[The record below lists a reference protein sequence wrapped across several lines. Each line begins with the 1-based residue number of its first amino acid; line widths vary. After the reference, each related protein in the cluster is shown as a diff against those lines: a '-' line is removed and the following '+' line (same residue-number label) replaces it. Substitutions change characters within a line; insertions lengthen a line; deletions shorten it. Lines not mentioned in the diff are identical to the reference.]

1 MAAKN
6 PVRYYPLHHYVLL
19 PLTLIVV
26 IYTIRRYVGV
36 AGDDSEISR
45 LWFSLA
51 AVTLLFFVT
60 LVMLRQHYALT
71 LQDRIARL
79 EVRQRYFELSGQRFA
94 TLEKDLSLPQIL
106 TLRLAG
112 DQELPALAQAAAR
125 EKLTSQ
131 DIQARITD
139 FQFDPMR
146 V

>member
-6 PVRYYPLHHYVLL
+6 PTRYYPLHHYVLV
-19 PLTLIVV
+19 PLTLVMV

-51 AVTLLFFVT
+51 AVTLLFFAT
-60 LVMLRQHYALT
+60 LTMLRQHYALT
-71 LQDRIARL
+71 LQDRLARL
-79 EVRQRYFELSGQRFA
+79 EVRQRYFEVSGQRFA
-94 TLEKDLSLPQIL
+94 TLEKDLSLKQIL

-112 DQELPALAQAAAR
+112 DQELPALAQAAAA
-125 EKLTSQ
+125 EQLAPKAIL
-131 DIQARITD
+131 ARIND
-139 FQFDPMR
+139 YQFDAMR

>member
-6 PVRYYPLHHYVLL
+6 PVRYYPLHHFVVL
-19 PLTLIVV
+19 PLTLVMVV
-26 IYTIRRYVGV
+26 YTIRRYVNV

-60 LVMLRQHYALT
+60 LVMLRQHYALM
-71 LQDRIARL
+71 LQDRVARL
-79 EVRQRYFELSGQRFA
+79 EVRQRYFEVSGQRFA
-94 TLEKDLSLPQIL
+94 PLEKQLTLKQIL

-112 DQELPALAQAAAR
+112 DQELASIAQAAAA
-125 EKLTSQ
+125 EKL
-131 DIQARITD
+131 DPKAILARIND
-139 FQFDPMR
+139 YQFDAMR

>member
-6 PVRYYPLHHYVLL
+6 PTRYYPLHHYVLI
-19 PLTLIVV
+19 PLSLLMVG
-26 IYTIRRYVGV
+26 YTIRRYVGV

-51 AVTLLFFVT
+51 AVTLLFFAT

-71 LQDRIARL
+71 LQDRLARL
-79 EVRQRYFELSGQRFA
+79 EVRQRYFEVSGRRFA
-94 TLEKDLSLPQIL
+94 ELEKILTLKQIL

-112 DQELPALAQAAAR
+112 DQELAALAQATAKENLDPKAI
-125 EKLTSQ
+125 L
-131 DIQARITD
+131 ARIND
-139 FQFDPMR
+139 FQFDTMR

>member
-6 PVRYYPLHHYVLL
+6 PARYYPLHHFILL
-19 PLTLIVV
+19 PLTLLMV
-26 IYTIRRYVGV
+26 IYTIRRYANL
-36 AGDDSEISR
+36 AGDDSELSR

-71 LQDRIARL
+71 LQDRLARL

-94 TLEKDLSLPQIL
+94 ALEKDLSLKQIL

-125 EKLTSQ
+125 EKLTSK
-131 DIQARITD
+131 DILARIDD
-139 FQFDPMR
+139 FQLDTMR

>member
-6 PVRYYPLHHYVLL
+6 PTQYYPLHHFILL
-19 PLTLIVV
+19 PLTLVLVV
-26 IYTIRRYVGV
+26 YTIRRYVSV
-36 AGDDSEISR
+36 AGDDSEIAR

-51 AVTLLFFVT
+51 AVTLFFFIT
-60 LVMLRQHYALT
+60 LVMVRQHYALT

-79 EVRQRYFELSGQRFA
+79 EVRQRYFEVSGQRFA
-94 TLEKDLSLPQIL
+94 ALEKDLTLKQIL

-112 DQELPALAQAAAR
+112 DQELPALAQAAAQ
-125 EKLTSQ
+125 EKLSPKA
-131 DIQARITD
+131 ILARIND

>member
-6 PVRYYPLHHYVLL
+6 PTRYYPLHHYVLI
-19 PLTLIVV
+19 PLSLLMVG
-26 IYTIRRYVGV
+26 YTIRRYVGV

-51 AVTLLFFVT
+51 AVTLLFFAT

-71 LQDRIARL
+71 LQDRLARL
-79 EVRQRYFELSGQRFA
+79 EVRQRYFEVSGRRFA
-94 TLEKDLSLPQIL
+94 ELEKSLTLKQVL

-112 DQELPALAQAAAR
+112 DQELAALAQATAKENLDPKAI
-125 EKLTSQ
+125 L
-131 DIQARITD
+131 ARIND
-139 FQFDPMR
+139 FQFDTMR

>member
-6 PVRYYPLHHYVLL
+6 PTRYYPLHHYVLV
-19 PLTLIVV
+19 PLSLLMVG
-26 IYTIRRYVGV
+26 YTIRRYWGV

-51 AVTLLFFVT
+51 AVTLLFFAT

-71 LQDRIARL
+71 LQDRLARL
-79 EVRQRYFELSGQRFA
+79 EVRQRYFEVSGQRFA
-94 TLEKDLSLPQIL
+94 ALEKELTLKQIL

-112 DQELPALAQAAAR
+112 DQELAALAQATAK
-125 EKLTSQ
+125 EKLEPKA
-131 DIQARITD
+131 ILARIND
-139 FQFDPMR
+139 YQFDAMR

>member
-6 PVRYYPLHHYVLL
+6 PARYYPLHHFILL
-19 PLTLIVV
+19 PLTLLMVG
-26 IYTIRRYVGV
+26 YTIRRYVGV

-51 AVTLLFFVT
+51 VVTLLFFIT

-71 LQDRIARL
+71 LQDRLARL
-79 EVRQRYFELSGQRFA
+79 EVRQRYFEVSGQRFA
-94 TLEKDLSLPQIL
+94 AIENQLTLKQIL

-112 DQELPALAQAAAR
+112 DQELAALAQAAAA
-125 EKLTSQ
+125 EKL
-131 DIQARITD
+131 DPKAILARIND
-139 FQFDPMR
+139 YQFDAMR

>member
-6 PVRYYPLHHYVLL
+6 PTRYYPLHHYVLV
-19 PLTLIVV
+19 PLSFVMV

-51 AVTLLFFVT
+51 AVTLLFFAT
-60 LVMLRQHYALT
+60 LLMLRQHYALL
-71 LQDRIARL
+71 LQDRVARL
-79 EVRQRYFELSGQRFA
+79 EVRQRYFEVSGQRFA
-94 TLEKDLSLPQIL
+94 PLEQNLTLQQIL

-112 DQELPALAQAAAR
+112 DQELPALAQAAAA
-125 EKLTSQ
+125 EKLAPKA
-131 DIQARITD
+131 ILARIND
-139 FQFDPMR
+139 FQLDTMR

>member
-6 PVRYYPLHHYVLL
+6 PTRYYPLHHYILL
-19 PLTLIVV
+19 PLTLLMVG
-26 IYTIRRYVGV
+26 YTIRRYVGV
-36 AGDDSEISR
+36 SGDDSEISR

-71 LQDRIARL
+71 LQDRLARF
-79 EVRQRYFELSGQRFA
+79 EVSGQRFA
-94 TLEKDLSLPQIL
+94 TLEKDLTLKQIL

-112 DQELPALAQAAAR
+112 DQELAALAQATAK
-125 EKLTSQ
+125 EKLAPKA
-131 DIQARITD
+131 ILERIND
-139 FQFDPMR
+139 YQFDAMR

>member
-6 PVRYYPLHHYVLL
+6 PTQYYPLHHYVVL
-19 PLTLIVV
+19 PLTLLMVG
-26 IYTIRRYVGV
+26 YTIRRYVGV

-51 AVTLLFFVT
+51 AVTLLFFVAV
-60 LVMLRQHYALT
+60 VMLRQHYALM

-79 EVRQRYFELSGQRFA
+79 EVRQRYFEVSGQRFA
-94 TLEKDLSLPQIL
+94 PLEKELTLKQIL

-112 DQELPALAQAAAR
+112 DQELPALAQAAAK
-125 EKLTSQ
+125 EKL
-131 DIQARITD
+131 DPKAILDRIND
-139 FQFDPMR
+139 YQFDTMR

>member
-6 PVRYYPLHHYVLL
+6 PVRYYPLHHYILL
-19 PLTLIVV
+19 PLTLIMV

-51 AVTLLFFVT
+51 AVTLLFFAT

-79 EVRQRYFELSGQRFA
+79 EVRQRYFEVSGQRFA
-94 TLEKDLSLPQIL
+94 TIEKDLALKQIL
-106 TLRLAG
+106 VLRLAG

-125 EKLTSQ
+125 EKLSPKA
-131 DIQARITD
+131 IQARIND

>member
-6 PVRYYPLHHYVLL
+6 PVRYYPLHHFVLV
-19 PLTLIVV
+19 PLALLMVV
-26 IYTIRRYVGV
+26 YTIRRYVGV

-51 AVTLLFFVT
+51 FVTLLFFAT
-60 LVMLRQHYALT
+60 LVMLRQHYALL
-71 LQDRIARL
+71 LQDRVARL
-79 EVRQRYFELSGQRFA
+79 EVRQRYFEVSGQRFA
-94 TLEKDLSLPQIL
+94 TLEKDLTLKQIL

-125 EKLTSQ
+125 EKLSPK

-139 FQFDPMR
+139 FQFDSMR

>member
-6 PVRYYPLHHYVLL
+6 SVRYYPLHHYVLL
-19 PLTLIVV
+19 PLSLLMVV
-26 IYTIRRYVGV
+26 YTIRRYIGV

-79 EVRQRYFELSGQRFA
+79 EVRQRYFEVSGQRFA
-94 TLEKDLSLPQIL
+94 TLEKDLTLQQIL
-106 TLRLAG
+106 ALRLAG
-112 DQELPALAQAAAR
+112 DQELPALAQAAAT
-125 EKLTSQ
+125 EKLSTK
-131 DIQARITD
+131 DIQDRIND

>member
-6 PVRYYPLHHYVLL
+6 PVRYYPLHHFILL
-19 PLTLIVV
+19 PLTLVMV

-51 AVTLLFFVT
+51 AVTLLFFVA
-60 LVMLRQHYALT
+60 LGMMRQHYALT
-71 LQDRIARL
+71 LQNRIARL
-79 EVRQRYFELSGQRFA
+79 EVRQRYFEVSGQRFA
-94 TLEKDLSLPQIL
+94 TLEKDLTLQQIL

-112 DQELPALAQAAAR
+112 DQELAALAQATAA
-125 EKLTSQ
+125 EKL
-131 DIQARITD
+131 DPKAILARIND
-139 FQFDPMR
+139 YQFDAMR

>member
-6 PVRYYPLHHYVLL
+6 PVRFYPLHHFILL
-19 PLTLIVV
+19 PLTLLMVG
-26 IYTIRRYVGV
+26 YTIRRYVDV
-36 AGDDSEISR
+36 AGNNSEISR

-51 AVTLLFFVT
+51 VVTLLFFVA

-71 LQDRIARL
+71 LQDRLARL
-79 EVRQRYFELSGQRFA
+79 EVRQRYFEVSGQRFA
-94 TLEKDLSLPQIL
+94 ALENDLTLKQIL

-125 EKLTSQ
+125 EKLSPQ
-131 DIQARITD
+131 DIQARISD
-139 FQFDPMR
+139 FQFDAMR

>member
-6 PVRYYPLHHYVLL
+6 PARYYPLHHYVLL
-19 PLTLIVV
+19 PLSLLMVG
-26 IYTIRRYVGV
+26 YTIRRYVGV

-51 AVTLLFFVT
+51 AVTLLFFTT

-71 LQDRIARL
+71 LQDRLARL
-79 EVRQRYFELSGQRFA
+79 EVRQRYFEVSGRRFA
-94 TLEKDLSLPQIL
+94 ELEKSLTLKQIL

-112 DQELPALAQAAAR
+112 DQELAALAQATAKENLDPKAI
-125 EKLTSQ
+125 L
-131 DIQARITD
+131 ARIND
-139 FQFDPMR
+139 FQFDTMR